1 MVKRSLDTVDTVD
14 ACGRARRRGDA
25 AMRRCGDAA
34 MRYSAPW
41 RGGSV
46 PFTA

>member
-14 ACGRARRRGDA
+14 ACGRA

-34 MRYSAPW
+34 RRYSAPW

-46 PFTA
+46 SFTA

>member
-1 MVKRSLDTVDTVD
+1 MVKRSLDTVDTVDTVD

-25 AMRRCGDAA
+25 AR
-34 MRYSAPW
+34 RYSAPW

-46 PFTA
+46 SFTA